1 MKIKPLWIK
10 ILICLLPFIV
20 LIIVYLSRNA
30 LIYLG
35 TLFPACPS
43 YTYLDVYCPGCGNTR
58 SVQHLLKGDI
68 TGSFRYNPFPVFGII
83 AAVLGYVEF
92 LSYTFGKHI
101 KLLPRSQK
109 FWRMVILIFCVYYL
123 VRNFIRP
130 F

>member
-1 MKIKPLWIK
+1 MKIKSLWIK
-10 ILICLLPFIV
+10 ILICLSPFIA

-68 TGSFRYNPFPVFGII
+68 IGSFRYNPFPVSGII
-83 AAVLGYVEF
+83 VAALGYLEF
-92 LSYTFGKHI
+92 LTYTYGKHT
-101 KLLPRSQK
+101 KLLSRSRK
-109 FWRMVILIFCVYYL
+109 FWWTVIFIFCAYYM
-123 VRNFIRP
+123 VRNFISP